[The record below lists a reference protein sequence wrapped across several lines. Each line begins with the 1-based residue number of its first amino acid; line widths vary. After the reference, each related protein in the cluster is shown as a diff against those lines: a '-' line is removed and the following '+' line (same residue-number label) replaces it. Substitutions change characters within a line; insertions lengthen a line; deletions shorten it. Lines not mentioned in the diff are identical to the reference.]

1 MLTILKELEQGE
13 LIEILDETDPKN
25 ILCRFNQPWLRES
38 VYQIMLYRDQKKVLH
53 QQMAEYMCS
62 LPSSVMDQNQIE
74 LEIHKIRD
82 HILIGEDIK
91 HEKDLPF
98 KQKYGIIVKQMQSM
112 LIKNNNKIVLY
123 KSFVLKQGKKA
134 NKKIS
139 KRLMILTARDI

>member
-1 MLTILKELEQGE
+1 
-13 LIEILDETDPKN
+13 
-25 ILCRFNQPWLRES
+25 
-38 VYQIMLYRDQKKVLH
+38 MLYRDQKKVLH

-62 LPSSVMDQNQIE
+62 LPSSVMDQTQID

-82 HILIGEDIK
+82 HILIGEDVK